1 MKAYGMNPKNN
12 VPHPDRMDDTDAGRC
27 IKPSAKA
34 RVRRSQKRA
43 ARQLGK
49 ALCADRS

>member
-12 VPHPDRMDDTDAGRC
+12 VPHPDRMDDTTAGRC
-27 IKPSAKA
+27 LKPSAKG

-43 ARQLGK
+43 ARQANR
-49 ALCADRS
+49 ALCAE